1 MAEKLT
7 LKVLEGRLN
16 RLKREVEERLDRVE
30 DHVRQIELDSSRPD
44 TPEYAEDLLVACINA
59 LYNQRS
65 QGAQTMA
72 KRLENKYFAG
82 RDMQE
87 IGDRLTTSGDA
98 WSATKG
104 QG

>member
-1 MAEKLT
+1 MSEKT
-7 LKVLEGRLN
+7 LKERVVELE
-16 RLKREVEERLDRVE
+16 DRVE
-30 DHVRQIELDSSRPD
+30 GLYAFEQRQLQRD

-65 QGAQTMA
+65 QGALTMA
-72 KRLENKYFAG
+72 KRLEAKYFEG

-104 QG
+104 STG